1 MQHQTQHNNQQ
12 IQTRTSCCYA
22 PPSVLF
28 LLVTLLMTTAATAM
42 LCGSIM
48 TDHWEEVR
56 WDRNSL
62 MNIVNNSKSSK
73 HVNKL
78 EWVLDEKVARLP
90 LKGKY
95 LR

>member
-1 MQHQTQHNNQQ
+1 
-12 IQTRTSCCYA
+12 
-22 PPSVLF
+22 
-28 LLVTLLMTTAATAM
+28 M